1 MKIILDTHTF
11 LWFVNDS
18 PKLSNSAAELIESDV
33 DLWIRIASLWE
44 ISIKVNLNKLDL
56 PDEFDRFIP
65 HQIAVNGIEILP
77 INLQHLIALTKLPL
91 HHRDPFDRILIAQAI
106 AENVPIISIDKKFDL
121 YGVNRQW

>member
-18 PKLSNSAAELIESDV
+18 PELSNSAAELIESDV
-33 DLWIRIASLWE
+33 DLWISIASLWE

-65 HQIAVNGIEILP
+65 HQIAINGIEILP